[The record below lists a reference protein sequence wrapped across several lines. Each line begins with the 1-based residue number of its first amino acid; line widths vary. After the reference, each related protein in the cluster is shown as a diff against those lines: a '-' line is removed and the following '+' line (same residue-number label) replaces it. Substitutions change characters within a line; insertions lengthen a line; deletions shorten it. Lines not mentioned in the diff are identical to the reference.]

1 VSAVLE
7 AREPTA
13 RYLKAVQP
21 ALVRRFELI
30 STAPG
35 GVERLRELI
44 LTLAVQGK
52 LVDQD
57 PSDEPA
63 DRLVA
68 RVQAAR
74 SKLVASGQIG
84 KQKPSEPINEDETA
98 FLLPKGWVWSRVG
111 DLAWPQA
118 GFAFKSTG
126 FNESGM
132 GLPLIRIRDVGAGVG
147 PTTFFSGEYRAEFLV
162 KQGDWLISMDG
173 EFRVRPWHATTALLN
188 QRVTRLVFV
197 AEEVHA
203 AFVAAA
209 LQRELTALQG
219 TKAYTTVDHLSGKQI
234 GEAVIALPPA
244 NEQAR
249 IVARVDELM
258 RLCDALEAKGRLETE
273 QHARLL
279 GTLLGTLTASGTP
292 EELAANWQ
300 RVADHFDLLL
310 DRPEAVAALEQAI
323 LQLAVRGLLV
333 HQDPGEEP
341 AHALLLQIQS
351 DKRSLLTYEK
361 VKADKSSPPINENEV
376 RFALPPGWSWARLS
390 DICTAIVDCPHSTA
404 KFVDTG
410 LLCLD
415 TNSFKDGKLLPHKLR
430 FVSQETFDE
439 RIARLKPEPG
449 DLVFARE
456 GSVGQ
461 SIIIPD
467 GIECCLGQRVMLF
480 RLSQRL
486 SNEFVRLAITT
497 EDFLEVL
504 LGLHKGIGA
513 KHVNVADMRNAVVP
527 VPPYRE
533 QERILARVSELRR
546 LCADLRLRLS
556 ASQTTQA
563 HLAEA
568 LVTEVA

>member
-1 VSAVLE
+1 
-7 AREPTA
+7 
-13 RYLKAVQP
+13 
-21 ALVRRFELI
+21 
-30 STAPG
+30 
-35 GVERLRELI
+35 
-44 LTLAVQGK
+44 
-52 LVDQD
+52 
-57 PSDEPA
+57 
-63 DRLVA
+63 
-68 RVQAAR
+68 
-74 SKLVASGQIG
+74 
-84 KQKPSEPINEDETA
+84 
-98 FLLPKGWVWSRVG
+98 
-111 DLAWPQA
+111 
-118 GFAFKSTG
+118 
-126 FNESGM
+126 
-132 GLPLIRIRDVGAGVG
+132 
-147 PTTFFSGEYRAEFLV
+147 
-162 KQGDWLISMDG
+162 
-173 EFRVRPWHATTALLN
+173 
-188 QRVTRLVFV
+188 
-197 AEEVHA
+197 
-203 AFVAAA
+203 
-209 LQRELTALQG
+209 
-219 TKAYTTVDHLSGKQI
+219 
-234 GEAVIALPPA
+234 
-244 NEQAR
+244 
-249 IVARVDELM
+249 
-258 RLCDALEAKGRLETE
+258 
-273 QHARLL
+273 
-279 GTLLGTLTASGTP
+279 
-292 EELAANWQ
+292 
-300 RVADHFDLLL
+300 
-310 DRPEAVAALEQAI
+310 
-323 LQLAVRGLLV
+323 
-333 HQDPGEEP
+333 
-341 AHALLLQIQS
+341 
-351 DKRSLLTYEK
+351 
-361 VKADKSSPPINENEV
+361 
-376 RFALPPGWSWARLS
+376 
-390 DICTAIVDCPHSTA
+390 
-404 KFVDTG
+404 VDTG